1 MPDQDTM
8 KFARNTLGRAMSPY
22 LTQHTENPVWWH
34 EWSTE
39 TLDYAKRCGKPIFVS
54 VGYSTCHWCHVMA
67 REAFSDTK
75 IAAFLNENF
84 VSIKVDR
91 EQRPDIDRTL
101 MEFLVATTGSGGW
114 PLNAF
119 LTPNARPFFAT
130 TYLPVEPRSGSP
142 GFLPVLE
149 RIIEFY
155 RTRSADIKEFVP
167 EPDHAPAADEHGF
180 VVPDSIA
187 RTFLKAFDPGG
198 AGFGA
203 TTKFP
208 PHTALLY
215 TLYAYE
221 LTGDED
227 LAHIARE
234 TLDIMRL
241 RGLKDHLQGGFFRY
255 CVDRAWTIPHFE
267 KMLYDQALTLWTYSL
282 AASVFSSEEYRAVA
296 RDIHRCLQ
304 ETFRDGA
311 LYSSAHDA
319 DTDHVEG
326 KTYTWKIDEIKETLT
341 AEELAEF
348 LGHYSVS
355 AEGNFE
361 GRNHLLR
368 SRDGISPALA
378 AAEDKLLEVR
388 RRREQPFTDRK
399 IVTDW
404 NAILGVALIHA
415 ERYAG
420 IDGGADAAAVLME
433 ELLARHMVDGEL
445 VHTSLDG
452 NPGRGKY
459 LTDYA
464 SVLLLLT
471 YLDEHFP
478 ERFSA
483 QRKTFRDALN
493 RFRSG
498 DNWLEAITD
507 DHAPV
512 PAATYD
518 SPVPSGVSLARLALE
533 RDSVIEAGEYGH
545 VPYRDALHHDF
556 WNIAALL
563 GHGLFH
569 VVEHTEPVVWNDLP
583 VTVIFRRSDH
593 TSTCTRGL
601 CTLELPIKR
610 GGAKS

>member
-1 MPDQDTM
+1 M
-8 KFARNTLGRAMSPY
+8 AERNTTEFTQNTLDRATSPY
-22 LTQHTENPVWWH
+22 LAQHGDNPVWWH

-39 TLDYAKRCGKPIFVS
+39 TLEYAERCGKPLFVS
-54 VGYSTCHWCHVMA
+54 IGYSTCHWCHVMA
-67 REAFSDTK
+67 REAFSDSA
-75 IAAFLNENF
+75 IAEFLNENF

-91 EQRPDIDRTL
+91 EQRPEIDRRL

-119 LTPNARPFFAT
+119 LTPDARPFFAT
-130 TYLPVEPRSGSP
+130 TYLPVEPRAGSP
-142 GFLPVLE
+142 GFLSVLE
-149 RIIEFY
+149 KILEFY
-155 RTRSADIKEFVP
+155 RTRSGDIREFTP
-167 EPDHAPAADEHGF
+167 EPDRAPGSDEHGF

-187 RTFLKAFDPGG
+187 RAFLKAFDPGG

-208 PHTALLY
+208 PHTALMY
-215 TLYAYE
+215 MLYAYE
-221 LTGDED
+221 LTRDED
-227 LAHIARE
+227 LAHTTRE

-241 RGLKDHLQGGFFRY
+241 RGLNDHLQGGFFRY

-282 AASVFSSEEYRAVA
+282 AASVFSSEQYREVA
-296 RDIHRCLQ
+296 RNVHRCLD

-311 LYSSAHDA
+311 LYFSAHDA
-319 DTDHVEG
+319 DTHHVEG
-326 KTYTWKIDEIKETLT
+326 ATYVWTLDEIKEALT

-348 LGHYSVS
+348 LGRYSVS

-361 GRNHLLR
+361 GRNHLVR
-368 SRDGISPALA
+368 SRDGASPALA
-378 AAEDKLLEVR
+378 AAEKKLLER
-388 RRREQPFTDRK
+388 RREREQPFTDRK

-404 NAILGVALIHA
+404 NALVGVGLIHA
-415 ERYAG
+415 ERFAG
-420 IDGGADAAAVLME
+420 IDGAVESAARLMD
-433 ELLARHMVDGEL
+433 ELFARHMVDGEL

-452 NPGRGKY
+452 TPGHGKY

-464 SVLLLLT
+464 SMLLLAT
-471 YLDEHFP
+471 YLEEHFP
-478 ERFSA
+478 GRYSDH
-483 QRKTFRDALN
+483 RKLFRDALG

-498 DNWLEAITD
+498 DDWLEAITE

-518 SPVPSGVSLARLALE
+518 SPVPSGVSMARLALE
-533 RDSVIEAGEYGH
+533 RDSVLETGEYGS
-545 VPYRDALHHDF
+545 VAYREALHHDF

-569 VVEHTEPVVWNDLP
+569 IVEHTEPVTWKDLP
-583 VTVIFRRSDH
+583 VTVVYRRSDH
-593 TSTCTRGL
+593 TSTCSRGL
-601 CTLELPIKR
+601 CTLGLPSKSSA
-610 GGAKS
+610 GGS